1 MCSSRLGVRAG
12 TAAPLVAIAG
22 VQIACQGFGCEV
34 GYDPLVGTTHVL
46 ILARSRVRQVVRMD
60 LTTPWMGREPTV
72 YLIDPDPS
80 TRRLLFKEAESLG
93 LGLEC
98 FSAPNEFLAQWEM
111 GQPGCLFVNLDAP
124 SVPEPAGLFRTLWA
138 GRVHL
143 PVVALSQKNEVRWA
157 VEAMKAG
164 ALEYL
169 QKPCRAEEL
178 SQAMKLAICWEA
190 EYREDILLSYKV
202 RRRMERL
209 SRAEREVLDR
219 VVLGLSNLEMAAELN
234 RSVRA
239 IEQRRARL
247 MAKMKARTLAEL
259 VRMIV
264 LARCLLPEQ
273 DAPCPEPVRRPS
285 LARF

>member
-1 MCSSRLGVRAG
+1 MA
-12 TAAPLVAIAG
+12 AIAG
-22 VQIACQGFGCEV
+22 VQTACQGFGREV
-34 GYDPLVGTTHVL
+34 GYDPLVGIDLRLDLGTEPSAAVE
-46 ILARSRVRQVVRMD
+46 RMD

-72 YLIDPDPS
+72 YLIDPDPP
-80 TRRLLFKEAESLG
+80 TRRLLFREAESLG

-98 FSAPNEFLAQWEM
+98 FAAPNEFLAQWEI

-124 SVPEPAGLFRTLWA
+124 SVQEPAGLFRTLWA

-143 PVVALSQKNEVRWA
+143 PVVALSQKTEVRWA

-209 SRAEREVLDR
+209 SPAEREVLDR

-247 MAKMKARTLAEL
+247 MAKMKARTLADL

-264 LARCLLPEQ
+264 LARCLLPER